1 MNVHS
6 MGAMKTVL
14 ITGSTSGIGRVT
26 ALALAAAG
34 HRVIAT
40 GRNAAALA
48 ELQREAQ
55 SDHFHTLT
63 LDVTDRGQLRD
74 VVASVEMITEGR
86 GLDVLVNNAG
96 FGIVGPSS
104 ELGDADLRAQFETN
118 VFGLMAVTRAF
129 VPRMRERGQGTII
142 NVSSVGGRMTLPFL
156 GGYNA
161 TKYAVESLSDAL
173 RRELHAFGIHV
184 VLVEPGLINTNFTP
198 RSTGEVNRW
207 VDSPYA
213 GAFEHAEKLIAQTE
227 AMGVP
232 ADRIASV
239 IRRIIDTR
247 RPRARYVAP
256 FTARLTLALAAV
268 LPTALLDALLRRV
281 ARLRASDLRALPAA
295 PVPERAAG

>member
-6 MGAMKTVL
+6 TIAMKTIL
-14 ITGSTSGIGRVT
+14 ITGATSGIGRVT
-26 ALALAAAG
+26 ALQLAAAG

-40 GRNAAALA
+40 GRNATALA
-48 ELQREAQ
+48 DLQREAA
-55 SDHFHTLT
+55 SDRFHTLT
-63 LDVTDRGQLRD
+63 LDVTDREQLRD
-74 VVASVEMITEGR
+74 VVASVDTITDGH

-129 VPRMRERGQGTII
+129 VGAMRERGSGTII

-173 RRELHAFGIHV
+173 RRELHAFGVHV
-184 VLVEPGLINTNFTP
+184 VLVEPGIINTNFTP
-198 RSTGEVNRW
+198 RSTAAVDRW
-207 VDSPYA
+207 VGSPYA
-213 GAFEHAEKLIAQTE
+213 GAFAQFEETIRRTE
-227 AMGVP
+227 AIGVP
-232 ADRIASV
+232 ADRIAHV
-239 IRRIIDTR
+239 IRRIVDSR

-256 FTARLTLALAAV
+256 FSARLTLALVAL
-268 LPTALLDALLRRV
+268 LPTALLDAVLRRI
-281 ARLRASDLRALPAA
+281 ARLRATDLRALPPAE
-295 PVPERAAG
+295 VPERATG